1 MVDTAGSSTESP
13 PPDSLPQLTIGRR
26 ELLTLVS
33 AVMALMAMG
42 IDLMLPAFDDI
53 RDAYGFSEGSNEVGQ
68 VVTVYFLGLSLA
80 QLVFGPFADRFGRKP
95 VLVVSVVIFMVGAL
109 GSALAPTFALLLVS
123 RFVWGVGGA
132 GARVIAMAII
142 RDRFEGDAMAKAM
155 SQVMAVFVLV
165 PVIAPA
171 FGAGLI
177 AVLPWRS
184 VFWFCVFWGLAI
196 GLWSRRLDETL
207 RPEHVQALNLG
218 QTWANYRRVATT
230 PLTAGYTWAAV
241 FLQAIMTLYLA
252 TIELIVG
259 EIYDRDA
266 LFPLVFGIIA
276 AGFGVGALINGRFV
290 ERFGMDRMV
299 NGAFVVG
306 LPLTVL
312 FVLFSVVEDGRPP
325 FWPLVVMMVPT
336 LGMLIFLM
344 PNLNTAAMLPV
355 GDIAGAASAF
365 IGGMR
370 IALGSVIAIVLT
382 PLITDSV
389 TPFAMSILGLN
400 VACALTVRV
409 VRLRA
414 GRRAAVEPAPVG

>member
-1 MVDTAGSSTESP
+1 MTEIDQSDTTARPE
-13 PPDSLPQLTIGRR
+13 LRIGRG

-53 RDAYGFSEGSNEVGQ
+53 REAYDLGDGSNEVGL
-68 VVTVYFLGLSLA
+68 VVTVYFLGLSVA
-80 QLVFGPFADRFGRKP
+80 QLVFGPFADRYGRKP
-95 VLVVSVVIFMVGAL
+95 VLVVSVVIFMLGAL

-132 GARVIAMAII
+132 GARVIAMAIV
-142 RDRFEGDAMAKAM
+142 RDRFEGNAMAKAM

-177 AVLPWRS
+177 AVFPWRS
-184 VFWFCVFWGLAI
+184 VFWFCVLWGAAI
-196 GLWSRRLDETL
+196 GLWSNWRLDETL
-207 RPEHVQALNLG
+207 APAHVQPLSVKSS
-218 QTWANYRRVATT
+218 WISYRRVATT
-230 PLTAGYTWAAV
+230 PITAGYTLASI
-241 FLQAIMTLYLA
+241 FLQAIMTIYLA

-266 LFPLVFGIIA
+266 LFPLVFGIVA

-299 NGAFVVG
+299 TMAFIVG
-306 LPLTVL
+306 LPMTVVFLVVTVL
-312 FVLFSVVEDGRPP
+312 GSGRPS
-325 FWPLVVMMVPT
+325 FWLLVALMVPT
-336 LGMLIFLM
+336 LGVLIFLM
-344 PNLNTAAMLPV
+344 PNLNTAAMMPV

-365 IGGMR
+365 IGGVR
-370 IALGSVIAIVLT
+370 IAVGSVIAIAVT
-382 PLITDSV
+382 PLISDSV
-389 TPFAMSILGLN
+389 TPFAISILVLN
-400 VACALTVRV
+400 VLCAVTVRRV
-409 VRLRA
+409 RERARLRA
-414 GRRAAVEPAPVG
+414 PLEPAVAT